1 MNPTPSSALIDVSAL
16 LLYRDD
22 EDSILPAVQALN
34 SAFAPAAISLE
45 IIPIDLGSGDNCNA
59 LMTLLP
65 PMPASC
71 ELRAP
76 VHVAA
81 HSLFAPALREAHG
94 RVLCVLDA
102 AAAIASQGELVAAYG
117 RVAARACDALRVAPN
132 CLMLRR
138 DRNERAM
145 RSLFGVATAIHPRLV
160 LAMKARGRNVAAA
173 PQPAD

>member
-1 MNPTPSSALIDVSAL
+1 MIVTPASSLLDVSAL

-22 EDSILPAVQALN
+22 EDSILPAVQALHA
-34 SAFAPAAISLE
+34 AFAPASISLE

-65 PMPASC
+65 PMPATC

-81 HSLFAPALREAHG
+81 HSLFAPALQAAHG
-94 RVLCVLDA
+94 RVLCVLDT
-102 AAAIASQGELVAAYG
+102 AAAIASQAQLVDAYT
-117 RVAARACDALRVAPN
+117 RVAARSCDAMRIAAN

-160 LAMKARGRNVAAA
+160 LAMKARGRHVAAA
-173 PQPAD
+173 S